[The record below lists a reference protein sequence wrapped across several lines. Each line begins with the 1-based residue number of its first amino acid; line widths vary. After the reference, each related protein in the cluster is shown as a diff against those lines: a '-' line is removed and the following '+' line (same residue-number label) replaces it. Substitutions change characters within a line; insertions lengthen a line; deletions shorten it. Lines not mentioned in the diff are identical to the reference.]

1 MESEEQTRA
10 NVENVQQHPAEK
22 WEIRGERSTW
32 EEIMGKGEDIWNAAA
47 RTVQRKRRD

>member
-22 WEIRGERSTW
+22 WEIREERSTW